1 MLGAQLKRF
10 LKIAVVGAVLVAVV
24 AGITLFAQLDAL
36 IQAAIEN
43 VGPRM
48 TLTSVKVGSVNVSP
62 FSGTGRIR
70 KLEIGNPRGFQ
81 SETALKL
88 RDVRVSLVPR
98 SLTSEKIVIREL
110 IVEGPEITYELT
122 PAGNNLQ
129 RIQKNVE
136 SFVPATKTEGRT
148 AKGAETK
155 LELDLFV
162 LKEAK
167 VHVRS
172 HILGNQELD
181 ITLPQ
186 IVLKDIGKG
195 PGGATVK
202 EVLAAVMRE
211 LTNGVTKAVTD
222 SGVLKNVRQTIESTK
237 GTVQKALKGILGR

>member
-1 MLGAQLKRF
+1 MLGAQLKKF
-10 LKIAVVGAVLVAVV
+10 LKIAVVGALLVTVV
-24 AGITLFAQLDAL
+24 AGITLFTQLDSL
-36 IQAAIEN
+36 IKAAIES

-48 TLTSVKVGSVNVSP
+48 TLSSVKVGSVNISP

-88 RDVRVSLVPR
+88 KDVRVSLVPR

-110 IVEGPEITYELT
+110 IIEGPEITYELT

-136 SFVPATKTEGRT
+136 SFIPATKTEGRT
-148 AKGAETK
+148 AKGADTK

-162 LKEAK
+162 LKDAK

-172 HILGNQELD
+172 RILGNQELNL
-181 ITLPQ
+181 TLPQ
-186 IVLKDIGKG
+186 IVLKDIGKK
-195 PGGATVK
+195 PGGASVK
-202 EVLAAVMRE
+202 DVLAAVMRE
-211 LTNGVTKAVTD
+211 LTNGVTKAVAD
-222 SGVLKNVRQTIESTK
+222 SGVLKNVQQTIQSTK
-237 GTVQKALKGILGR
+237 GTVQKALKNFLGR